1 MNKQDFIPSF
11 LAELREKKE
20 LFHKS
25 PSKFN
30 ALPKNV
36 QHLLSPILALDKKC
50 KNPVDISVDD
60 LTTLFDLLLAHI
72 FKELMKPH
80 VSSVSLGHSFG
91 TLQKTVLPRLDTINP
106 ITGKKQ
112 TRFPQYTVRFSPSD
126 SLKKRFKS
134 LPTPTKK

>member
-1 MNKQDFIPSF
+1 MNKHDFIPSF

-25 PSKFN
+25 PSKFY

-36 QHLLSPILALDKKC
+36 RHLLSPLLGEDKKC
-50 KNPVDISVDD
+50 KNPVDISIDD
-60 LTTLFDLLLAHI
+60 LSTLFDLLLDHI

-80 VSSVSLGHSFG
+80 VQSVYLGLSFG
-91 TLQKTVLPRLDTINP
+91 TLQKSVLPRLDTINP

-112 TRFPQYTVRFSPSD
+112 TRFPQYTVRFVPSV

-134 LPTPTKK
+134 LPTPLKK